1 MGFGTFD
8 GLHPGHVSFLRQ
20 LKELGDE
27 VYIVVARDRNV
38 KKFKGKKPKLSE
50 RERVKEIEKTNIADK
65 VLLGH
70 ATDLYYWINTFQPD
84 VIGLGYD
91 QKANLEELQE
101 KFPLIEIRRLSALEP
116 EKYKSSIIRTQETER
131 RTQ

>member
-8 GLHPGHVSFLRQ
+8 GLHPGHMSFLRQ

-38 KKFKGKKPKLSE
+38 KKFKGKNPKMSE
-50 RERVKEIEKTNIADK
+50 RERVKEIEDTRIADK

-70 ATDLYYWINTFQPD
+70 ATNLYYWINTFQPH

-91 QKANLEELQE
+91 QKANIEELKE
-101 KFPLIEIRRLSALEP
+101 KFPLIEIRVLSPFEP
-116 EKYKSSIIRTQETER
+116 ETYKSSLLN
-131 RTQ
+131 